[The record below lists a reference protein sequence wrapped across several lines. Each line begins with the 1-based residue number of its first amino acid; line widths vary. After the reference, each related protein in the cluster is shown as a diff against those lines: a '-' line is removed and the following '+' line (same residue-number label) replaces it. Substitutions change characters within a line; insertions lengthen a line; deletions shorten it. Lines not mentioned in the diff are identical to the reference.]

1 MNLDSELRAALRRES
16 PPPGFAQRV
25 MDRIERESAQPA
37 RWWRSEWLTGRR
49 IAAAFALVA
58 LLGTWTGHEIVA
70 RRRAEGER
78 ARENVLIA
86 LRIAGAKVRYA
97 QEEVRQIADPTEPE
111 TERSSTP

>member
-1 MNLDSELRAALRRES
+1 MNLDTELRAALRRES
-16 PPPGFAQRV
+16 PAPGFAQRV
-25 MDRIERESAQPA
+25 MDRIERESAPPV
-37 RWWRSEWLTGRR
+37 RWWSEWLTGRR
-49 IAAAFALVA
+49 IAAALALVA

-78 ARENVLIA
+78 AREDVLIA

-97 QEEVRQIADPTEPE
+97 REEVRQIAYRSDTQ